1 MKKLDKNTTCLF
13 CCWNENAHYNVS
25 RFCNFAAHLYFI
37 TTAFIAILLCLY
49 MCVCV
54 CACACALISFF
65 RKGLL
70 LSKLMSRANI
80 NAQISD
86 IMLQTLA
93 DLLPQNF
100 PHLRLY
106 LQISEIPAK
115 QLTQIKM
122 IWSVW
127 CRRSNEWMNIYWYK
141 SDLSQPSTDTEL

>member
-1 MKKLDKNTTCLF
+1 MKKLTRIQRLCFIVETKMLTITWVGFVTLL
-13 CCWNENAHYNVS
+13 HIYTLLQQLS
-25 RFCNFAAHLYFI
+25 LQYFYV
-37 TTAFIAILLCLY
+37 C
-49 MCVCV
+49 MCV

-93 DLLPQNF
+93 DLLPQYF

-127 CRRSNEWMNIYWYK
+127 CRRNNEWMNIYWYK